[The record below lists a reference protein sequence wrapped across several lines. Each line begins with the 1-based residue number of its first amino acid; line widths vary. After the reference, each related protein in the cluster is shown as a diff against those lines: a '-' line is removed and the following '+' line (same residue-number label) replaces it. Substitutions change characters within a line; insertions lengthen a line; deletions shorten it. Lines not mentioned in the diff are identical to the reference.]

1 MSKFIMSND
10 DWNTLQH
17 YAQYA
22 WDEHQAEIGGYMVVK
37 YVNDQ
42 FVFSE
47 PCILEQEITGG
58 NTDIT
63 QDALAEYY
71 MKQEIENVSEPYWL
85 CWWHSHHTMNVFWSS
100 TDHAAIE
107 QSKCNGYAF
116 ALVINLKGEQ
126 ILRVSDWKTGIHTDT
141 EVQIQSVKNEIPDTI
156 KKEVE
161 KLCTKPKFEIKK
173 YKTPTIHK
181 GYNPYQHTYAQIG
194 MFEDEQDAEKVQL
207 EADLDNIL
215 QDYLMDDDYDSC
227 RKKVGNLNRKLG
239 RDKSELRV
247 VNLKKDNLDLVIN
260 VALAEDYIYVKGT
273 EHDTDGMVA
282 QAIADSAFERS
293 FK

>member
-1 MSKFIMSND
+1 MSKFVMSND

-22 WDEHQAEIGGYMVVK
+22 WDEHQAEIGGYMLVK
-37 YVNDQ
+37 YVDDQ
-42 FVFSE
+42 FVFSN
-47 PCILEQEITGG
+47 PCILEQEITGS

-85 CWWHSHHTMNVFWSS
+85 CWWHSHHTMGVFWSS
-100 TDHAAIE
+100 TDHEAIE

-116 ALVINLKGEQ
+116 ALVINLKEEQ

-141 EVQIQSVKNEIPDTI
+141 KVKIQNVETEIPDVI

-161 KLCTKPKFEIKK
+161 KLCTKPKVEIRT
-173 YKTPTIHK
+173 YKTPTFDKRH
-181 GYNPYQHTYAQIG
+181 PYQYTYGQIG
-194 MFEDEQDAEKVQL
+194 MWEDHQDNEKMQL

-239 RDKSELRV
+239 RNESELRV
-247 VNLKKDNLDLVIN
+247 VNLKKEDLDIVIN
-260 VALAEDYIYVKGT
+260 LVLAEDYIYVKGT
-273 EHDTDGMVA
+273 KHDTEGMVA